1 MDTGA
6 THCNSYVS
14 ENFIKKTTLPIRQQN
29 TWLSLANGSKAI
41 SLGKA
46 VLPVDIQSS
55 QAAVE
60 CFVIPM
66 SDHFDLILGEDWCE
80 STSCEISFKTY
91 SLKCDDADGRRH
103 TLLTQATD
111 GPTLCRIVSAI
122 HLEQSLQQDDMLY
135 VVNVIEGH
143 GHVNAVHSDTMPND
157 PELQSVLDK
166 YKDRF
171 PTELPAK
178 LPPERNVYHTI
189 PLKNNDPPPP
199 RKSYRLSKPEIAELN
214 TQVAYLLQ
222 KGYIQPSSS
231 PYGHPVLFVKK
242 KNGNLRMC
250 IDYRSLNQQTVKNR
264 YPLPRIDDLFDQLQG
279 AKVFSSID
287 LQSAYY
293 QVRLKPEDVPK
304 TAFTTPLG
312 LYEFR
317 VLCFGL
323 TNAPGTFQNIM
334 NDVLKDVIGKFV
346 IVYLDDIV
354 VFSKN
359 QADHYKHLQFVLQLL
374 REHELY
380 ANLAK
385 RKFVQPELHFLGYI
399 VGAQGLRVDPQKV
412 AIVQDWPVPKD
423 KNSLR
428 KFWGLANYFRNFI
441 MGWAV
446 LVSALQALLKK
457 SDSFEWNADC
467 DTAFDGIKHALCN
480 APVLAL
486 PDLNEPFEVICDAC
500 GVGLGAVLLQ
510 DGRPV
515 AFDGKRLSPA
525 EQNYSAG
532 EQELLAVIHALEL
545 WRCYLDGVEFTV
557 VTDHSPNTFFA
568 TKALLSPRQTR
579 WAERLSRFQ
588 FCWEYRPGRINVADP
603 LSRHPSFSANMVS
616 ATIATAELAQL
627 SLSSVTDA
635 DIVAENDAAA
645 TADIEMLEPDI

>member
-1 MDTGA
+1 MSNRQ
-6 THCNSYVS
+6 CNS
-14 ENFIKKTTLPIRQQN
+14 FGTK
-29 TWLSLANGSKAI
+29 LAARRHAI
-41 SLGKA
+41 S
-46 VLPVDIQSS
+46 I
-55 QAAVE
+55 
-60 CFVIPM
+60 
-66 SDHFDLILGEDWCE
+66 
-80 STSCEISFKTY
+80 
-91 SLKCDDADGRRH
+91 
-103 TLLTQATD
+103 
-111 GPTLCRIVSAI
+111 
-122 HLEQSLQQDDMLY
+122 
-135 VVNVIEGH
+135 VNVIEGH
-143 GHVNAVHSDTMPND
+143 GHVNAVHFDTMPND

-178 LPPERNVYHTI
+178 LPPKRNVYHTI
-189 PLKNNDPPPP
+189 PLENNDPPPP

-214 TQVAYLLQ
+214 TQVASLLQ

-293 QVRLKPEDVPK
+293 QVRLKLEDVPK

-385 RKFVQPELHFLGYI
+385 CKFVQPELHFLGHI

-423 KNSLR
+423 KNSLQ
-428 KFWGLANYFRNFI
+428 KFWGLGNYFRKFI

-446 LVSALQALLKK
+446 LVFALQALLKK
-457 SDSFEWNADC
+457 
-467 DTAFDGIKHALCN
+467 
-480 APVLAL
+480 
-486 PDLNEPFEVICDAC
+486 
-500 GVGLGAVLLQ
+500 
-510 DGRPV
+510 
-515 AFDGKRLSPA
+515 
-525 EQNYSAG
+525 
-532 EQELLAVIHALEL
+532 
-545 WRCYLDGVEFTV
+545 
-557 VTDHSPNTFFA
+557 
-568 TKALLSPRQTR
+568 
-579 WAERLSRFQ
+579 
-588 FCWEYRPGRINVADP
+588 
-603 LSRHPSFSANMVS
+603 
-616 ATIATAELAQL
+616 
-627 SLSSVTDA
+627 
-635 DIVAENDAAA
+635 
-645 TADIEMLEPDI
+645 